1 MFVWNSESSIW
12 NFDIKFDRERKL
24 ATEIK
29 RRKKQN
35 RHREKYRRNWNNNIL
50 RGCTDCTNES
60 IRNTTMSENVEWK
73 TEICI
78 DIETKNKDN
87 INVDK

>member
-29 RRKKQN
+29 RRKKN
-35 RHREKYRRNWNNNIL
+35 KIGTE
-50 RGCTDCTNES
+50 
-60 IRNTTMSENVEWK
+60 RNTEEIEIITFCAGAQIVLMNLYVTPLWAKMSSEK
-73 TEICI
+73 Q
-78 DIETKNKDN
+78 KYA
-87 INVDK
+87 